1 MGKPLK
7 ISEEAAVQMP
17 MKTVASLIA
26 MVAIGTWAYFGIIE
40 TQNKLSTQVELM
52 QKDLTEN
59 TEFRIKWPR
68 GQLGSLPADSEQFM
82 MIEDLY
88 KTTDKLNKHIESMAL
103 NKVNIEFLRK
113 QTAIEGCKRASL
125 ISPFTNISNPTTAS
139 ITVHYHLY
147 TSFLY

>member
-1 MGKPLK
+1 MSKKTLD
-7 ISEEAAVQMP
+7 ISDEARVQMP
-17 MKTVASLIA
+17 MKTVVSLIT

-88 KTTDKLNKHIESMAL
+88 KTTDKLNSHIESMAL

-113 QTAIEGCKRASL
+113 QMDKVLIDIEKLKDANREMKY
-125 ISPFTNISNPTTAS
+125 TNGSS
-139 ITVHYHLY
+139 Q
-147 TSFLY
+147 

>member
-1 MGKPLK
+1 MALK

-17 MKTVASLIA
+17 MKTVASLIC

-52 QKDLTEN
+52 TKDLTEN

-88 KTTDKLNKHIESMAL
+88 KTTEKINAHIENMAL

-113 QTAIEGCKRASL
+113 QMDKVLEDIEKLKDANRE
-125 ISPFTNISNPTTAS
+125 I
-139 ITVHYHLY
+139 HYKNGGHQ
-147 TSFLY
+147 

>member
-1 MGKPLK
+1 MNKKPLN

-26 MVAIGTWAYFGIIE
+26 LVAIGTWAYFGLHE
-40 TQNKLSTQVELM
+40 TLNKHSTQIELM
-52 QKDLTEN
+52 QKDLVEN

-88 KTTDKLNKHIESMAL
+88 KTTDKLNAHIESMAL
-103 NKVNIEFLRK
+103 NKVNIEFLRGQMDK
-113 QTAIEGCKRASL
+113 VLVDIEKLKDANREMKY
-125 ISPFTNISNPTTAS
+125 TNGNGQ
-139 ITVHYHLY
+139 
-147 TSFLY
+147 

>member
-1 MGKPLK
+1 MANKPLK

-17 MKTVASLIA
+17 MKTVASLIII
-26 MVAIGTWAYFGIIE
+26 VALGTMGYFQRIE
-40 TQNKLSTQVELM
+40 RLNVADTRLQIME
-52 QKDLTEN
+52 KDLNEN

-103 NKVNIEFLRK
+103 NKVNIEFLTK
-113 QTAIEGCKRASL
+113 QMEKVLSDIEKLKDASRDM
-125 ISPFTNISNPTTAS
+125 
-139 ITVHYHLY
+139 HYKNGNGK
-147 TSFLY
+147 

>member
-1 MGKPLK
+1 MSKPLK

-17 MKTVASLIA
+17 MKTVASLIII
-26 MVAIGTWAYFGIIE
+26 VALGTMGYFQIIE
-40 TQNKLSTQVELM
+40 RLNVADTRIQIME
-52 QKDLTEN
+52 KDLEEN

-103 NKVNIEFLRK
+103 NKVNIEFLTK
-113 QTAIEGCKRASL
+113 QMDKVLTDIESL
-125 ISPFTNISNPTTAS
+125 KDKARDM
-139 ITVHYHLY
+139 HYKNGNGQ
-147 TSFLY
+147 